1 MILKANLNDVLSLI
15 EKKSSFE
22 EVKME
27 VSQLKSV
34 MSKNH
39 KEFKT
44 SIEEQTSLNEV
55 LCAENCVARWLWKN
69 GQVTSRAA
77 GGGGGQSLV

>member
-44 SIEEQTSLNEV
+44 SIEE
-55 LCAENCVARWLWKN
+55 
-69 GQVTSRAA
+69 
-77 GGGGGQSLV
+77 